1 MNIVRFKL
9 YIYSSGY
16 SLSTLHGTLIVITM
30 LDLIQT
36 GDELI
41 EGLTID
47 DQTADALGTL
57 TDNVRCAQIITVG
70 EESRIY

>member
-1 MNIVRFKL
+1 MF
-9 YIYSSGY
+9 IYSSCY

-57 TDNVRCAQIITVG
+57 TDNVRRAQIITAC
-70 EESRIY
+70 EEKRMY

>member
-1 MNIVRFKL
+1 MF
-9 YIYSSGY
+9 IYSSCY

-47 DQTADALGTL
+47 DQTANALGTL
-57 TDNVRCAQIITVG
+57 TDNVRRAQIITAR
-70 EESRIY
+70 EERRIYQN